1 MPIPILILT
10 AYSTIP
16 VRFNNDTQHVIHS
29 YEYRT
34 VPMYHNITTHYSSS
48 RFLHPS
54 IHPSLSLMRSLFS
67 KLLLLLLLLGC
78 SNHHLVVGVLA
89 VVVVVVEEQQ
99 LQQQLEQQQQ
109 NLPEVSELLS
119 QIEELW
125 QRTNQLENQHVLL
138 EERQEQVN
146 SLIQNAN
153 GIQLDHFLSR
163 LQLAYQQ
170 EIVLRSSNTYNI
182 IPMDDLK
189 RRFNTQQVMEE
200 SETNLQTW
208 ILGIVEE
215 ELERYQKN
223 NAYPHTTCP
232 SATEIVQQIQVA
244 LTEFSQDGIGSIDHA
259 QGGEIVHSMTSP
271 TYESTTDSSS
281 LLLGNVW
288 WRKYI
293 PQDWEKWLLPSGW
306 QDWSVGLPSFVYHSL
321 VGDCVC
327 CVVLCCVL
335 YYLFIYRTF
344 ILTRLFVC
352 VSVFIYIY

>member
-1 MPIPILILT
+1 MIHSMSFILT
-10 AYSTIP
+10 SIVQYLCIT
-16 VRFNNDTQHVIHS
+16 T
-29 YEYRT
+29 
-34 VPMYHNITTHYSSS
+34 HNITTHYSSS

-89 VVVVVVEEQQ
+89 VVVVVEEQQ

-321 VGDCVC
+321 VGDCIVLY
-327 CVVLCCVL
+327 CVVLCCVH
-335 YYLFIYRTF
+335 YLFIYLF
-344 ILTRLFVC
+344 IALLF
-352 VSVFIYIY
+352 